1 MISSLASAVWQYCA
15 NKKIELRY
23 HTTIGKTNSRFIQS
37 NFTSF
42 SNIRSFPDSVPRQE
56 SISEEKKEEAD
67 TVASPVVKERKQSFV
82 PFRNDGSLDYDG
94 K

>member
-1 MISSLASAVWQYCA
+1 MI
-15 NKKIELRY
+15 
-23 HTTIGKTNSRFIQS
+23 
-37 NFTSF
+37 FTSF

-56 SISEEKKEEAD
+56 SISEEKKDEAE
-67 TVASPVVKERKQSFV
+67 TVAVSVAKERKQSFV